1 MTAVA
6 KAPIVGGQQDHNIVM
21 HKSKATRIVDAM
33 MENDHFSQWLG
44 VIRLEEREGYCRLQ
58 MVVRPEMC
66 NGFGIAHGGITYSL
80 ADSALAFASNSMGRH
95 AVSIETSISHIR
107 PLQAEDGIIA
117 TAKEVSAGNKIS
129 IYEVRIEK
137 EQDGELVALFK
148 GTVYRKAEEWQV

>member
-1 MTAVA
+1 
-6 KAPIVGGQQDHNIVM
+6 M

-33 MENDHFSQWLG
+33 MEKDHFSLWLG
-44 VIRLEEREGYCRLQ
+44 IIRLEEREGYCRLQ
-58 MVVRPEMC
+58 MVVRSEMC

-80 ADSALAFASNSMGRH
+80 ADSALAFASNSQGQH

-107 PLQAEDGIIA
+107 PLQAGDGIIA
-117 TAKEVSAGNKIS
+117 TAKEVSAGNKIA

-137 EQDGELVALFK
+137 ETDGELVALFK